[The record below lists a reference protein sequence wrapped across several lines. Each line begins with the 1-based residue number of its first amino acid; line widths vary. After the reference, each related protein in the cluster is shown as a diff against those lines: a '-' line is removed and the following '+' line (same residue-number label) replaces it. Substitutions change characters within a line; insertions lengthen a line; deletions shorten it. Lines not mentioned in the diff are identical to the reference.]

1 MSAAASHDRHFAD
14 RMRARRSGRFVALW
28 TLAVFATAAAFV
40 LYLAL
45 RSRAVELGYQLGR
58 ARARQSQLR
67 ETRRVLQ
74 VEAVAYRNPERVEA
88 LAKGVLQLEEA
99 PPQRIFVVGAP
110 IEATEKPTP
119 KAAPSASASASS
131 ISAGAAASA
140 AGLSPSALAP
150 VPAATI
156 NDDVTLGIPS
166 APGGGVP

>member
-1 MSAAASHDRHFAD
+1 MSAALPHNRQFAD
-14 RMRARRSGRFVALW
+14 IMRARRSGRFVALW
-28 TLAVFATAAAFV
+28 TLAVFATAAAFI

-45 RSRAVELGYQLGR
+45 RSRAVELGYKLGR

-119 KAAPSASASASS
+119 KAAAPSASASAA
-131 ISAGAAASA
+131 SAGA
-140 AGLSPSALAP
+140 SPSAMAP

>member
-1 MSAAASHDRHFAD
+1 MSAALPHNRPVAEI
-14 RMRARRSGRFVALW
+14 MRARRSGRFVALW
-28 TLAVFATAAAFV
+28 TLAVFATAAAFI

-45 RSRAVELGYQLGR
+45 RSRAVELGYKLGR

-119 KAAPSASASASS
+119 KAAAPSASASATEPWARKKRTSS
-131 ISAGAAASA
+131 S
-140 AGLSPSALAP
+140 LP
-150 VPAATI
+150 
-156 NDDVTLGIPS
+156 
-166 APGGGVP
+166 

>member
-1 MSAAASHDRHFAD
+1 MSAALPNNRQFAD
-14 RMRARRSGRFVALW
+14 IMRARRSGRFVALW
-28 TLAVFATAAAFV
+28 TLAVFATAAAFI

-45 RSRAVELGYQLGR
+45 RSRAVELGYKLGR

-119 KAAPSASASASS
+119 KAGPAASASAAST
-131 ISAGAAASA
+131 SASAASA
-140 AGLSPSALAP
+140 SAMAP